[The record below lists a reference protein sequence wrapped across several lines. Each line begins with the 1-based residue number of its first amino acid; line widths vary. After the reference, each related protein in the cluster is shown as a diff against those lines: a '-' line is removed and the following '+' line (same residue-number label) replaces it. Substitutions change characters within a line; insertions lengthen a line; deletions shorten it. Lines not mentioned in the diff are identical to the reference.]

1 MKKNTFINGAIIATL
16 AIFISKFLGL
26 VYVIPFNSIVGE
38 QAGALYGYAYT
49 IYNLFLAI
57 STIGLPPA
65 MSKLI
70 SEYNALEFYYTK
82 ERAYKYG
89 KNIVTILG
97 ILTFIILFVFA
108 PSIAHAIIGDNTGGN
123 TIEDI
128 TLVVRVISTAIL
140 IVPILSI
147 SKGYLQ
153 GHKFIAPSSYSQIVE
168 QIVRVIV
175 IIVGSY
181 TVLNVLKL
189 DNTLAVA
196 IAVFGATVGALAAL
210 IYILRKINKNKK
222 EFNLDAKVKDAEK
235 NITSRE
241 IIKKILL
248 YSFPFILFGI
258 TMSIFEFVDMLT
270 IVKTLTNEL
279 GYSMKT
285 SENIIGILNTWG
297 NKLNSIVIAISSGVA
312 TSIVPNITSSYV
324 KKDYKDVRHKINQAI
339 QVILF
344 TALPITIGL
353 SFLAEPAYTLFY
365 GASKLGPVIFKVSI
379 FIALF
384 NCIFNVCVVTSQ
396 SLNRFKQVFI
406 SLLSGCIVKIILQIP
421 LMVLFDKFGM
431 NASYGTVIAS
441 LLGYS
446 ASAIINVIGL
456 YKHIK
461 VSYKSTFDM
470 ILKTLLSIIIMLIPL
485 ILLTN
490 IIDIHNLTRMKAIIV
505 CAVYGIIGMIIYFIM
520 TYKLG
525 VIKQVLGDN
534 MFNKIEKIINKIF
547 RKKLA
552 Q

>member
-26 VYVIPFNSIVGE
+26 VYVIPFNAIVGE
-38 QAGALYGYAYT
+38 QSGALYGYAYT

-70 SEYNALEFYYTK
+70 SEYNTLGYYYTK

-89 KNIVTILG
+89 KLIVTILG
-97 ILTFIILFVFA
+97 IVSFIVLFIFA
-108 PSIAHAIIGDNTGGN
+108 PQIAHAIIGDNTGGN

-153 GHKFIAPSSYSQIVE
+153 GHKFITPSSTSQILE
-168 QIVRVIV
+168 QVVRVIV
-175 IIVGSY
+175 IVIGSY
-181 TVLNVLKL
+181 TFLNILNL
-189 DNTLAVA
+189 GNTMAVA
-196 IAVFGATVGALAAL
+196 IAVFGATAGAIAAL
-210 IYILRKINKNKK
+210 IYILRKIRKNKN
-222 EFNLDAKVKDAEK
+222 EFNLDAKIKEEEK
-235 NITSRE
+235 HITSKE

-270 IVKTLTNEL
+270 IVRTLTDKL
-279 GYSMKT
+279 SYSIKDA
-285 SENIIGILNTWG
+285 ENIIGILNTWG
-297 NKLNSIVIAISSGVA
+297 NKLNSIVIAISTGVT

-324 KKDYKDVRHKINQAI
+324 KKDYTDVKHKINQSI

-344 TALPITIGL
+344 TALPITVGL
-353 SFLAEPAYTLFY
+353 SFLADPVYTLFY
-365 GASKLGPVIFKVSI
+365 GESTLGPVVFKVSI

-384 NCIFNVCVVTSQ
+384 NCLFNVCTVASQ

-406 SLLSGCIVKIILQIP
+406 SLAIGCLTKVVLQIP
-421 LMVLFDKFGM
+421 LMVLFDKLGM
-431 NASYGTVIAS
+431 NGSYGAVVAS

-446 ASAIINVIGL
+446 VSAIINMIGL

-461 VSYKSTFDM
+461 VSYKQTFTM
-470 ILKTLLSIIIMLIPL
+470 LLKTSLSIIVMLVPL
-485 ILLTN
+485 ILLTYILPIN
-490 IIDIHNLTRMKAIIV
+490 NISRSLSIIDCLI
-505 CAVYGIIGMIIYFIM
+505 YGLLGALIYFIL

-525 VIKQVLGDN
+525 IIRQVLGDKIC
-534 MFNKIEKIINKIF
+534 NKIESILRI
-547 RKKLA
+547 KKNA
-552 Q
+552 